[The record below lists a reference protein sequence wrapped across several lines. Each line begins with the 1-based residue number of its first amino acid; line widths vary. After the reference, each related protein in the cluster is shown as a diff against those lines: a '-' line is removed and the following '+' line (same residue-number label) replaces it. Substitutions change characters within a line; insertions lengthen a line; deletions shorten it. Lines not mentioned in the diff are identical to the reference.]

1 MKRFGAKIVWLF
13 VAVLGTSV
21 LLSTEFTAGAANMPT
36 SSANPRYKALDL
48 PALDNGTST
57 LTPTVSPTATRT
69 RTLTPTRTRT
79 PEAFGSGT
87 ATAIL
92 KTLTRTSTPAEPATG
107 VLDLPALLT
116 LTAPQTVAPS
126 LTVTGSLTMTAALT
140 VTASP
145 TVSSSPAVSGTQ
157 TITAT
162 SSATTTP
169 TVGPS
174 PTATG
179 TPTITP
185 TPSPTPYRYPLSL
198 DANVLAITSLRS
210 RPYGGG
216 AIKITRTVS
225 DEKRFKRTLFEY
237 QSDGLRITGMMNIP
251 QGIGPFPVVILDH
264 GYFAPAEY
272 NSGDGT
278 VRAADVFAT
287 SGYLTLAPDYRCYAG
302 SQCAA
307 NTIDVGYAID
317 VLNLIADLPSLPNAD
332 PTHVGIWGHSM
343 GGGVT
348 MRVLA
353 VDPGI
358 KAAALYGA
366 VSSDDEVHY
375 CWLAGCRSAL
385 VTPVPRTSFKL
396 DQFDQDFNQGLP
408 TPVADSPTDYRGKLH
423 EVFLRS
429 SPSRYLQDIYTP
441 IIIHHGEADDTVP
454 IQWSVDLADQLT
466 ALGKRATLY
475 TYPGE
480 NHVFAGWGWQLFMSR
495 TLSFFDSYLNPRATP
510 ITVDKRVQQQE
521 RVASE
526 TNY

>member
-1 MKRFGAKIVWLF
+1 
-13 VAVLGTSV
+13 
-21 LLSTEFTAGAANMPT
+21 MPT
-36 SSANPRYKALDL
+36 SSANPHYKALDL
-48 PALDNGTST
+48 PALDNGTLT
-57 LTPTVSPTATRT
+57 TTPTVSPTATRT

-79 PEAFGSGT
+79 PETLGSGT
-87 ATAIL
+87 ATV
-92 KTLTRTSTPAEPATG
+92 TLTITTRTSTPAGSVTA

-116 LTAPQTVAPS
+116 LTAPQTVTPS
-126 LTVTGSLTMTAALT
+126 LTLTASQT
-140 VTASP
+140 VTPLLTLTAS
-145 TVSSSPAVSGTQ
+145 Q

-162 SSATTTP
+162 PSLTMTP
-169 TVGPS
+169 TAGPS
-174 PTATG
+174 PTATS

-278 VRAADVFAT
+278 VRAADVFAQN
-287 SGYLTLAPDYRCYAG
+287 GYLTLATDYRCYAG

-317 VLNLIADLPSLPNAD
+317 VLNLIADLPSLSNAD

-375 CWLAGCRSAL
+375 CWLAGCRTPL
-385 VTPVPRTSFKL
+385 VTPVPATSFNL

-466 ALGKRATLY
+466 ALGKKATLF